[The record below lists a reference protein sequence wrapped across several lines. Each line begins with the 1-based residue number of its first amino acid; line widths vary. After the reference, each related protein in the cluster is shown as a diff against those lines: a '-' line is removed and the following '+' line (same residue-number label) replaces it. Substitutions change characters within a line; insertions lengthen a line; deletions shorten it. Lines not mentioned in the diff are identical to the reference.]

1 MSRRTKTPILSVDML
16 QKDGKKDKQ
25 TTHTYCGD
33 WLTQT
38 LAYLYVPSTGPIT
51 VAENA
56 RAIFIPN
63 SLPLPTNMEFY
74 RYVDGYSACEM
85 SDNGFQTRCVKL

>member
-1 MSRRTKTPILSVDML
+1 MPWI
-16 QKDGKKDKQ
+16 
-25 TTHTYCGD
+25 
-33 WLTQT
+33 
-38 LAYLYVPSTGPIT
+38 GPIT

-85 SDNGFQTRCVKL
+85 SDNGF